1 MKIYYNSGLA
11 KVLTFLNG
19 FATMMLFGFVIT
31 EHSSLNGRCIKHEWC
46 HVQQYK
52 DCVGLGLGIGIL
64 VTFILFAFEIQS
76 WWILLLILVPFT
88 LYYIIYLVEWL
99 YWIIKEGVD
108 KAYRK
113 VGFERQAYWIQETWD
128 KPCSLQRQYETFGWW
143 KRLS

>member
-1 MKIYYNSGLA
+1 MKIYYNSKLA
-11 KVLTFLNG
+11 KTLTFLNG
-19 FATMMLFGFVIT
+19 FATMMFFGFIIT
-31 EHSSLNGRCIKHEWC
+31 EYSSLSGKSQKHEWC

-52 DCVGLGLGIGIL
+52 DCMGLGFGLCIVIL
-64 VTFILFAFEIQS
+64 FTLFAFNVRS
-76 WWILLLILVPFT
+76 WWLLTLTTIPFT

-128 KPCSLQRQYETFGWW
+128 KPCSLQRQYEIFGWW
-143 KRLS
+143 KRLF